1 MKLRLDKFLSLAG
14 LGSRKQVKTLILKG
28 KIKVNQEIIFQP
40 DIKIDPEM
48 DRVSFEGKEIKYQKF
63 YYYKL
68 YKPPEVLTSTKDKE
82 KTVKDLLPPDLPGYR
97 ELFPA
102 GRLDKDAEGL
112 ILLTNDGELGHR
124 ITHPKWKIPKVYE
137 IEIDKSLE
145 EEDKIQIERGVD
157 LKEGKTKPAKIEFL
171 SLQKTRLKIE
181 VTEGRHHLLKR
192 IFGKLGY
199 RVLKIKRIEI
209 GPLKI
214 GDLQPGE
221 WKPLTEKE
229 ISALKGLLTG

>member
-48 DRVSFEGKEIKYQKF
+48 DRVSFEDKEIKYQKF